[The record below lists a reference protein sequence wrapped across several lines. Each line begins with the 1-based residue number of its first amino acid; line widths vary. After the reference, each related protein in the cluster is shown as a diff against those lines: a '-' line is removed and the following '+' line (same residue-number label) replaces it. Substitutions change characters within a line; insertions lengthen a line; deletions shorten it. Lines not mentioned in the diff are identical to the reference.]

1 MQAIPILEIRDG
13 RCVSVLAADRPAA
26 WDAADPRA
34 IVRSLHEE
42 GFQTLH
48 IVDLDTGSARGT
60 GPNSP
65 LIRDLIAETAAGV
78 QLSGGA
84 RSEAAIEEWLGA
96 GAQYVVPGPRFV
108 EDESWRNEMLDAF
121 PGRLILA
128 FQVDDH
134 FVNSRGWSAGF
145 RCHIS
150 TFMAEAAH
158 HDLAGLLATITS
170 RAADDIPAALDV
182 VDLIADSTT
191 ISLTIAGPLTA
202 TMETMRAIEHRGA
215 SAALIRE
222 LLYSDNSDIRT
233 IVSEFPQL
241 SHINFR

>member
-1 MQAIPILEIRDG
+1 
-13 RCVSVLAADRPAA
+13 
-26 WDAADPRA
+26 
-34 IVRSLHEE
+34 
-42 GFQTLH
+42 
-48 IVDLDTGSARGT
+48 
-60 GPNSP
+60 
-65 LIRDLIAETAAGV
+65 
-78 QLSGGA
+78 
-84 RSEAAIEEWLGA
+84 
-96 GAQYVVPGPRFV
+96 
-108 EDESWRNEMLDAF
+108 MLDAF